1 MSRHSSVKN
10 KYTNANNHNDNTT
23 NNNANIFQPNPLSLS
38 TSTFQRRGVRRRW
51 ENMRRSNQSVEN
63 VSRTNS
69 NNINTTNNNNGR
81 ISVGGTTDLNLV
93 NINSDNNI
101 GRNISQVNH
110 ESNGNNANLNNNNI
124 IHNHNNYNIVNNFNN
139 YDIRGNSINADSCFV
154 QFRRIRKNYLDKQN
168 FFMNNLN
175 NINNVSPNNN
185 NNINNNNII
194 NINSNNNIDNNIRNN
209 NSINNNNINNNANV
223 NNANINESDMNTN
236 ESNINNTNNNININN
251 TNNDSNM
258 NNTSSTNNTSNINN
272 TNNAYINNTNNIE
285 SNPSNNITTN
295 EANNSINNH
304 ITITISETKKEK
316 PKKEEKKDSPKKEQ
330 KESLKDESIGSE
342 IKDTVDESIG
352 SEIKDTVKC
361 YICFEKINKPK
372 MCPHC
377 HRMACEKCLYNWFI
391 NLKKDKCGF
400 CRANT
405 NFKEMIS
412 VPFMD
417 IVVNFV
423 EKFFNKDKTYINN
436 IDKELEYCP
445 EHENELLYYY
455 CLDCGKAYCKTCF
468 VFFGEEKDK
477 HTEHSIIEY
486 EKYKNMSFPLLKKNL
501 DKLESNIQHVEENIK
516 RCISYKESYEHQR
529 KVGNEFINNFA
540 FNNQMDVIISSI
552 DNHIK
557 KLKEY
562 INEYNKYKKDI
573 DEFYYMI
580 KHKNSNSN
588 SNSNLHQDKSCESLI
603 IKLTNINQHKFFSS
617 KDIEKLSDLSKNFYV
632 NTYQSKIGE
641 FNHENI
647 FLSRGLKMGNSPCEL
662 VIDNKQRNE
671 VLISLNIPKNKFHG
685 VHNFKAMILIRKK
698 GECMQSYDL
707 DEYNEDYNN
716 IYLKKKIPW
725 DFIGSSIF
733 KLKGIMHDFYFS

>member
-10 KYTNANNHNDNTT
+10 KYTNANNHNNNTT
-23 NNNANIFQPNPLSLS
+23 NSNSNMFQPNPLSLS

-139 YDIRGNSINADSCFV
+139 YDMRGNSINADSCFV

-168 FFMNNLN
+168 FMNNLN

-194 NINSNNNIDNNIRNN
+194 NINSNNNIDNNNNIRNN

-223 NNANINESDMNTN
+223 NNANINESNMNTN

-316 PKKEEKKDSPKKEQ
+316 PKKEEKKDPPKKEQ
-330 KESLKDESIGSE
+330 KESLK
-342 IKDTVDESIG
+342 DESIG

-529 KVGNEFINNFA
+529 KVGNEFINNLQDA

-588 SNSNLHQDKSCESLI
+588 PNSNLHQDKSCESLI

-685 VHNFKAMILIRKK
+685 VHNFKALILIRKK